1 MTLLGSLNAGTLSRF
16 SPVLGTDSGSLP
28 WRRGSPSS
36 QNHPASTGVLS
47 PLGWVVPRWTEQ
59 SFHLLRRSSLLHLL
73 SKPTSTALW
82 KTLLSLSLFLFNI
95 YLFLTVLGLSCRCKG
110 FSPGVAYR
118 LSFPMA
124 CGILAPLPG
133 IKPVS
138 PVLEGRFLTTGPPGK
153 S

>member
-1 MTLLGSLNAGTLSRF
+1 MQEPSLVSPQCWELIQAPCPGEGAPRVPRTIQPAQVSSVLWAGLSPGGQNRAFTFFADLLCSIS
-16 SPVLGTDSGSLP
+16 
-28 WRRGSPSS
+28 SPS
-36 QNHPASTGVLS
+36 P
-47 PLGWVVPRWTEQ
+47 
-59 SFHLLRRSSLLHLL
+59 HLLPSGRPFS
-73 SKPTSTALW
+73 
-82 KTLLSLSLFLFNI
+82 LSLSLFNI

-110 FSPGVAYR
+110 FSPVVAYR